1 MAISSQN
8 ELYVAGFNNDQV
20 VVFDLDGNFLRT
32 FTGGSLNGTN
42 CVALDS
48 HGAIY
53 VSSALN
59 ALILKFDANENFLFE
74 FTGGGLLS
82 PMSIARN
89 TNDILYISG
98 GSSNN
103 IVKFDTFGNMLG
115 TITHPDLP
123 VPQGIAF
130 DDRGHFFSSSFSQN
144 KIVEFDENDNY
155 VQTITAGNLQ
165 VPRSIA
171 FEQLNPVTSV
181 DNVIT
186 VTEFELEQNYP
197 NPFNPSTKITFTI
210 PSNVK
215 REKSNVTL
223 KIYDVI
229 GNEVA
234 ILINKEMQSGSYE
247 VEFSAAGGGK
257 RLPSGVYFYQLRA
270 GNPSASSGQ
279 GFTDTKK
286 MILLK

>member
-1 MAISSQN
+1 S
-8 ELYVAGFNNDQV
+8 
-20 VVFDLDGNFLRT
+20 
-32 FTGGSLNGTN
+32 
-42 CVALDS
+42 
-48 HGAIY
+48 
-53 VSSALN
+53 
-59 ALILKFDANENFLFE
+59 NENFLFE

-89 TNDILYISG
+89 TNDVLYISG

-115 TITHPDLP
+115 VITHPDLP

-181 DNVIT
+181 DDEIT
-186 VTEFELEQNYP
+186 VAEFELDQNYP
-197 NPFNPSTKITFTI
+197 NPFNPTTKIKFTI
-210 PSNVK
+210 PSVVSSFSL
-215 REKSNVTL
+215 RTTL
-223 KIYDVI
+223 AIYDVL
-229 GNEVA
+229 GNQVA
-234 ILINKEMQSGSYE
+234 LLVNEEKAAGNYE
-247 VEFSAAGGGK
+247 VNFNADK
-257 RLPSGVYFYQLRA
+257 LTSGIYLYKLTA
-270 GNPSASSGQ
+270 GN
-279 GFTDTKK
+279 FTANKK

>member
-1 MAISSQN
+1 MLYPSSKS
-8 ELYVAGFNNDQV
+8 FNKWMQ
-20 VVFDLDGNFLRT
+20 
-32 FTGGSLNGTN
+32 
-42 CVALDS
+42 
-48 HGAIY
+48 

-89 TNDILYISG
+89 TNDVLYISG

-115 TITHPDLP
+115 VITHPDLP

-186 VTEFELEQNYP
+186 VAEFELEQNYP
-197 NPFNPSTKITFTI
+197 NPFNPTTKIKFTI
-210 PSNVK
+210 PNVVSSFSL
-215 REKSNVTL
+215 RTTL
-223 KIYDVI
+223 VIYDVL
-229 GNEVA
+229 GNQVA
-234 ILINKEMQSGSYE
+234 TLVNEEKAAGNYE
-247 VEFSAAGGGK
+247 VNFNAK
-257 RLPSGVYFYQLRA
+257 KLTSGIYFYKLTA
-270 GNPSASSGQ
+270 GN
-279 GFTDTKK
+279 FTVNKK

>member
-1 MAISSQN
+1 
-8 ELYVAGFNNDQV
+8 
-20 VVFDLDGNFLRT
+20 
-32 FTGGSLNGTN
+32 
-42 CVALDS
+42 
-48 HGAIY
+48 
-53 VSSALN
+53 
-59 ALILKFDANENFLFE
+59 
-74 FTGGGLLS
+74 
-82 PMSIARN
+82 MSIARN
-89 TNDILYISG
+89 TNDVLYISG

-115 TITHPDLP
+115 VITHPDLP

-144 KIVEFDENDNY
+144 KIVEFDVNDNY

-171 FEQLNPVTSV
+171 FEQLHHLTFVEDEEELP
-181 DNVIT
+181 
-186 VTEFELEQNYP
+186 TEFSLSQNYP